1 MVWAAIDPVLEHKNV
16 GIIEKHLRIFLPLC
30 VCVCVCVCVCI
41 NNMCVSYTVL

>member
-1 MVWAAIDPVLEHKNV
+1 MAWAAVAPVLEHKKV

-30 VCVCVCVCVCI
+30 VCVCVCI